1 MYNQEYQIQQLE
13 RKVRR
18 ILGERTDEEKEE
30 YNRKIKELS
39 EQLEENNKKCSIIQT
54 QYKHLQDEL
63 R

>member
-1 MYNQEYQIQQLE
+1 LYNQEYQIQQLE

>member
-30 YNRKIKELS
+30 YNKRINELN
-39 EQLEENNKKCSIIQT
+39 EQLEENNKKCNILHT

>member
-30 YNRKIKELS
+30 YNKRIKELT
-39 EQLEENNKKCSIIQT
+39 EQLEENNKKCSILQT